1 MHTITKNNRQIPI
14 TGIEAETISQEL
26 LFTNWLDAFDPEW
39 IIESLEVQSV
49 DRVPSGRILF
59 IKLKAD
65 IVHPSG
71 KLPGMIVVIRDYA
84 VSALTILTCGG
95 KKYALLVDQPRVP
108 VGNTISE
115 SVAGLIDDRTSPES
129 VILRELEEEAHAVT
143 RLGLT
148 SQDVIPLLDKPFYLS
163 PGVLNEAIYPF
174 LVEKEV
180 TQEILDTY
188 HGLKRGLEEEYEHIV
203 VRVVPF
209 EDIIQHCHC
218 ATTLAM
224 LHLYDRYLLTK
235 Q

>member
-1 MHTITKNNRQIPI
+1 MHTITKNDRSIPI
-14 TGIEAETISQEL
+14 TGVEAETISQEL

-39 IIESLEVQSV
+39 IIESLEIQSV

-65 IVHPSG
+65 IIHPAG

-84 VSALTILTCGG
+84 VSALTVLTCAG

-115 SVAGLIDDRTSPES
+115 SVAGLIDDKTSPES

-148 SQDVIPLLDKPFYLS
+148 ADDVIPLLDKPFYLS

-180 TQEILDTY
+180 TQEVLNTY
-188 HGLKRGLEEEYEHIV
+188 QGLKMGLEEEYEHIV

-209 EDIIQHCHC
+209 EDIIKYCHC

-235 Q
+235 